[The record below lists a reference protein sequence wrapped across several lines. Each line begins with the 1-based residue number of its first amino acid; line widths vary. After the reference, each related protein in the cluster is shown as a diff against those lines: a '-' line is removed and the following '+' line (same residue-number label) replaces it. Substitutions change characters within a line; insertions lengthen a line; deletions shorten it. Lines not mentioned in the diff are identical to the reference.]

1 MFNSKIVLEE
11 NKTNW
16 LLWLN
21 KKVDEVEDVNNLKL
35 IPILNN

>member
-11 NKTNW
+11 NTTNW

-21 KKVDEVEDVNNLKL
+21 KKEDEVEDVNNLKV